1 MLLQC
6 IAIAYLF
13 YRSRILT
20 AALAVRQ
27 VSAQHVKTANDAQAR
42 KLEDFMLQLNA
53 VSPASST
60 FVYKPQLS
68 EQYHVVD
75 ILIFMTLVTIGIYL
89 VSKLTVNRLKRN
101 TIQLF
106 AHIIGPHDDVLIKLM
121 TLPHRSYLHRF
132 KADTFAQSITIT
144 GILLPEVHISLVWPS
159 FKIQHNVLTRT
170 ARIPMTCSI
179 NYYQATKLQRI
190 LLSNF
195 EFLLF
200 TKDSDSPNF
209 RLIPLEGSL
218 WKKVETNQQPTR
230 GSELQIWHSN
240 AALQTDTSEFV

>member
-1 MLLQC
+1 MDCNSLP
-6 IAIAYLF
+6 F

-27 VSAQHVKTANDAQAR
+27 IAAQQVRTANDAQAK
-42 KLEDFMLQLNA
+42 KLEEFMQQLNA
-53 VSPASST
+53 VTPASSM

-101 TIQLF
+101 TTQLF

-121 TLPHRSYLHRF
+121 TLPYRSYLYRF
-132 KADTFAQSITIT
+132 KADTFVQSISIT
-144 GILLPEVHISLVWPS
+144 GILLPEVHIVWPS
-159 FKIQHNVLTRT
+159 FKIQHKVLARI

-179 NYYQATKLQRI
+179 NYYQATKLRRI

-200 TKDSDSPNF
+200 TKDSDSQNF
-209 RLIPLEGSL
+209 RPIPVEGSL
-218 WKKVETNQQPTR
+218 WKKVETKQRPTR
-230 GSELQIWHSN
+230 GSEVQIWHSN
-240 AALQTDTSEFV
+240 TALQTDTSEFV